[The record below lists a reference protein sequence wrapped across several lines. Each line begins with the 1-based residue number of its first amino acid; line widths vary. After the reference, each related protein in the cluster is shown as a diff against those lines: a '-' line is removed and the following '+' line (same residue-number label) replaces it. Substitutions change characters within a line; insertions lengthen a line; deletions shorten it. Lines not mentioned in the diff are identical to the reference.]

1 MKQTYPLSINN
12 SLRIIALSF
21 LLVCAHLSAV
31 GQAYLGRISCPTTVN
46 MRSGPGKDY
55 DVVKALKN
63 GTQVFVSSRDDENG
77 FFNIIDIKTNREGYV
92 HKSFIRLGQIVEAST
107 DGIFNRQG
115 ESSSEESELEV
126 YNRSSKQL
134 TLKLNTASYSFAPYQ
149 RKTIS
154 LPAAS
159 YSFRAS
165 APGVVPY
172 IGTDRIDTGGSYNWE
187 FYIVTSYR

>member
-1 MKQTYPLSINN
+1 MRKVYPLPLSNCLKIVV
-12 SLRIIALSF
+12 LSF
-21 LLVCAHLSAV
+21 LLVCAHLSVV

-46 MRSGPGKDY
+46 MRNGPGKDY
-55 DVVKALKN
+55 DVVKSLKN
-63 GTQVFVSSRDDENG
+63 GTQVFVSSRDDDNG
-77 FFNIIDIKTNREGYV
+77 FYNVIDIRTNREGYV
-92 HKSFIRLGQIVEAST
+92 HKSFIRLGQIVEART

-165 APGVVPY
+165 APGVIPY
-172 IGTDRIDTGGSYNWE
+172 IGSDRIDAGGNYSWE